1 MRSHTPTLSVALLL
15 AGAALAQVSGTV
27 VDARTLE
34 PLPFARVSRQASAD
48 EVRADDAGRFTL
60 PAAEDAGLT
69 LVGAVPGYF
78 YGSAVVVAPAAGVA
92 LTLEPVDAFDGGYTP
107 APWTSCSYCH
117 PAQVQEWR
125 ASPMGQAGFNT
136 WVYDVY
142 DGTGSPGGQGGFVYT
157 RDSVLAPHNRASE
170 CGACHQPVKWFTEP
184 FTSMDALDAGTEA
197 VEHGVSCD
205 VCHKAADL
213 DDTKPNFPGLWPSV
227 VRLARP
233 GPGEQVQLGVL
244 GDVTFS
250 ETGRMRAA
258 YQPQLRA
265 QLCMLCHQD
274 KNDPDEDGD
283 FEEPNGVV
291 SEPTYLEWLESAY
304 GQPDSGSYRDCVDC
318 HMAPTGAPQACRF
331 PLPVDRPPTD
341 VRSHAFPGTT
351 AEFLEGA
358 VTLTLT
364 LSADAGSVAATVR
377 VTNDRTGHHVP
388 TSVTIRNVVLL
399 VEASLPDGGELPLE
413 QGGRVH
419 PLGGFGD
426 GGSRA
431 GYYGGRPG
439 KLFAKVNHDAQA
451 RGPAFFTE
459 AAGITW
465 DNRLPALAADE
476 TRYVFAAPAGGA
488 VQVRVRLIYRRSW
501 RALVDAKQW
510 TTDGHGLPLEDL
522 EPPHFGHLMEEVSAG
537 AVVPAL
543 PIVLEPPGPLPAA
556 RLACGCG
563 AGPAALPFAEALALA
578 LARLTR
584 VKAGRRR
591 GAQKCA

>member
-1 MRSHTPTLSVALLL
+1 MALLL
-15 AGAALAQVSGTV
+15 ASSALGQVSGTV
-27 VDARTLE
+27 VDARTLA
-34 PLPFARVSRQASAD
+34 PLPFARVSRQASED

-60 PAAEDAGLT
+60 RAADDAGLT
-69 LVGAVPGYF
+69 VVGAVPGYF
-78 YGSAVVVAPAAGVA
+78 YGSAAVVAPAAGVV
-92 LTLEPVDAFDGGYTP
+92 LSLEPVDAFDGGY
-107 APWTSCSYCH
+107 APESWTRCSYCH
-117 PAQVQEWR
+117 PAQMQEWQS
-125 ASPMGQAGFNT
+125 SPMGRAGLNT

-142 DGTGSPGGQGGFVYT
+142 DGTGSPGGMGGFVYT
-157 RDSVLAPHNRASE
+157 RDSVLAPRNRASE

-184 FTSMDALDAGTEA
+184 FSAMDALDAGTQA
-197 VEHGVSCD
+197 VEDGVSCD
-205 VCHKAADL
+205 VCHKAAGIDE
-213 DDTKPNFPGLWPSV
+213 TKPNFPGLWPSA

-233 GPGEQVQLGVL
+233 APGEQVQLGVL
-244 GDVTFS
+244 GDVTFA

-283 FEEPNGVV
+283 FEEPNGVI
-291 SEPTYLEWLESAY
+291 SEPTYLEWLDSAY
-304 GQPDSGSYRDCVDC
+304 AQPDSGRYLDCVDC
-318 HMAPTGAPQACRF
+318 HMPPTGAPQACRF
-331 PLPVDRPPTD
+331 PLPADRPPAD

-351 AEFLEGA
+351 AEFLEDA
-358 VTLTLT
+358 VSLTLT
-364 LSADAGSVAATVR
+364 LSADAGAVEAIVR

-388 TSVTIRNVVLL
+388 TGVTIRNVVLL
-399 VEASLPDGGELPLE
+399 VEATLPDSGELPLE

-426 GGSRA
+426 GGWRA

-439 KLFAKVNHDAQA
+439 KLFAKVNHDVQG

-465 DNRLPALAADE
+465 DNRLPPLATDE

-488 VQVRVRLIYRRSW
+488 VHVHARLIYRRSW

-522 EPPHFGHLMEEVSAG
+522 EPPHFGHLMEEASAAAIVS
-537 AVVPAL
+537 AL
-543 PIVLEPPGPLPAA
+543 PIALEPPPPMPAA
-556 RLACGCG
+556 RLGCACGAAVG
-563 AGPAALPFAEALALA
+563 ALPLAVALALA
-578 LARLTR
+578 WVRLTR
-584 VKAGRRR
+584 VKASRPRATR
-591 GAQKCA
+591 K